1 MRTVHIFV
9 YSTITGRAAAGA
21 GGYVLA
27 LDKDGRPDDLTAV
40 KDIFALEDTTGIRAQ
55 LQIITKA
62 VERITEQVS
71 LHVWTEIPLIASAV
85 RMGWI
90 DKWTAAGFEGV
101 KNAEE
106 WQRLITMFEGVGMD
120 IHRTEWHIGEPH
132 PYRGWLSWECRR
144 IKDRLKSRKEGQR
157 KP

>member
-40 KDIFALEDTTGIRAQ
+40 KDIFAIEDTTGIRAQ

-71 LHVWTEIPLIASAV
+71 IHVWTEIPLIASAV

-90 DKWTAAGFEGV
+90 DKWKAAGFEGV

-120 IHRTEWHIGEPH
+120 IRQTEWHIGEPH

-144 IKDRLKSRKEGQR
+144 IKDRLKSRKG
-157 KP
+157 